1 MTEYSGAFFKIRK
14 WVICMCE
21 YSSTD
26 DEKYMRHAIE
36 LAKQGLGWTNPN
48 PMVGA
53 VIVKDGKII
62 GEGYHKKYGELHAET
77 SALNSCTKSPEGA
90 TIYVTL
96 EPCCHHGKQPP
107 CTEAIIKAGI
117 KRVVIG
123 SLDPNPLVSGKGMQI
138 LREHNIQVDNKLVC
152 NRECIDMNYV
162 FFHYIKEK
170 LPYVIVK
177 YAQTLD
183 GKIATHNGLSK
194 WITGEAA
201 RENVH
206 MDRHRYSAIMV
217 GINTVLKD
225 DPMLNCRSKAIENPH
240 QPVRIVCD
248 TKLRIPYDSKL
259 VKTAGQIPV
268 WIVTCCHDKERI
280 NMYENAGC
288 EIIAMEGE
296 KIDIAQLMII
306 LGRRGIDSCICEG
319 GAELNW
325 SVINSGMVKR
335 IQAYIAPKIFGG
347 VDAPVS
353 VAGTGFDAP
362 DDALKLK
369 DYTVTRLG
377 DDILIEGEV

>member
-1 MTEYSGAFFKIRK
+1 
-14 WVICMCE
+14 MCG

-36 LAKQGLGWTNPN
+36 LAKKGLGWTNPN

-53 VIVKDGKII
+53 FIVKDRKII
-62 GEGYHKKYGELHAET
+62 GEAYHKKYGELHAET
-77 SALNSCTKSPEGA
+77 SALGSCTKSPEGA

-152 NRECIDMNYV
+152 NKECIDMNYV
-162 FFHYIKEK
+162 FFYYIKEK

-248 TKLRIPYDSKL
+248 TRLRIPYDSKL

-268 WIVTCCHDKERI
+268 WIVTCCNDKERI
-280 NMYENAGC
+280 SMYENAGC

-325 SVINSGMVKR
+325 SVIKSGMVKR

-347 VDAPVS
+347 VDAPAS

>member
-1 MTEYSGAFFKIRK
+1 
-14 WVICMCE
+14 
-21 YSSTD
+21 
-26 DEKYMRHAIE
+26 
-36 LAKQGLGWTNPN
+36 
-48 PMVGA
+48 
-53 VIVKDGKII
+53 
-62 GEGYHKKYGELHAET
+62 
-77 SALNSCTKSPEGA
+77 
-90 TIYVTL
+90 
-96 EPCCHHGKQPP
+96 
-107 CTEAIIKAGI
+107 
-117 KRVVIG
+117 
-123 SLDPNPLVSGKGMQI
+123 
-138 LREHNIQVDNKLVC
+138 
-152 NRECIDMNYV
+152 
-162 FFHYIKEK
+162 
-170 LPYVIVK
+170 
-177 YAQTLD
+177 
-183 GKIATHNGLSK
+183 
-194 WITGEAA
+194 
-201 RENVH
+201 
-206 MDRHRYSAIMV
+206 MV

-248 TKLRIPYDSKL
+248 TRLRIPYDSNL

-280 NMYENAGC
+280 NMYEKAGC

-353 VAGTGFDAP
+353 VAGVGFDAP

>member
-1 MTEYSGAFFKIRK
+1 
-14 WVICMCE
+14 MCG

-36 LAKQGLGWTNPN
+36 LAKKGLGWTNPN

-77 SALNSCTKSPEGA
+77 SALNNCTKSPEGA

-123 SLDPNPLVSGKGMQI
+123 SLDPNPLVSGKGIQI

-170 LPYVIVK
+170 MPYVIVK

-206 MDRHRYSAIMV
+206 MDRHRCSAIMV

-225 DPMLNCRSKAIENPH
+225 DPMLNCRSKAIENPR

-268 WIVTCCHDKERI
+268 WIVTCCNDKERI
-280 NMYENAGC
+280 SMYENAGC

-325 SVINSGMVKR
+325 SVIKSGMVKR

-347 VDAPVS
+347 VDAPAS

>member
-1 MTEYSGAFFKIRK
+1 
-14 WVICMCE
+14 MCG

-36 LAKQGLGWTNPN
+36 LAKKGLGWTNPN

-77 SALNSCTKSPEGA
+77 SALNNCTKSPEGA

-217 GINTVLKD
+217 GINTVIKD
-225 DPMLNCRSKAIENPH
+225 DPMLNCRCKDIEKPH
-240 QPVRIVCD
+240 NPVRIVCD
-248 TKLRIPYDSKL
+248 TRLRTPLDSRL
-259 VKTAGQIPV
+259 VKTA
-268 WIVTCCHDKERI
+268 R
-280 NMYENAGC
+280 
-288 EIIAMEGE
+288 
-296 KIDIAQLMII
+296 
-306 LGRRGIDSCICEG
+306 
-319 GAELNW
+319 
-325 SVINSGMVKR
+325 
-335 IQAYIAPKIFGG
+335 
-347 VDAPVS
+347 
-353 VAGTGFDAP
+353 
-362 DDALKLK
+362 
-369 DYTVTRLG
+369 
-377 DDILIEGEV
+377 